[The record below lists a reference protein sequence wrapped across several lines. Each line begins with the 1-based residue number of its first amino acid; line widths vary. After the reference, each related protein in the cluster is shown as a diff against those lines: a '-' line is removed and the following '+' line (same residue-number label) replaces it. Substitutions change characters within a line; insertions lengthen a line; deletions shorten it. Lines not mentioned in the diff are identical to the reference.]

1 MTSIYNGQFMG
12 NILIVGRTNCGK
24 TTFIEN
30 EKLGLNNFFGNIVKT
45 EWVSGIVID
54 KKREAE
60 IQSYFKNET
69 EVHIAQDQ
77 DKLDSLTDTFKQR
90 SHENYD
96 NSNVNSSFGENRK
109 MDRLIIMDDVSG
121 VADISK
127 NFSNFLTVSRKF
139 GYNCVYIFHVIIRSS
154 QLWQKVISQTN
165 IFNIFPASVPFNTVA
180 KVIQSNC
187 ILQSKKYVPA
197 RSLWLN
203 RVFSDLANS
212 HEKHCLTI
220 DCGYLNKNGPGRYR
234 SSADNPEKQVCYFNK
249 PGDDVFYNT
258 FISERIKENEYSE
271 DIYFKIEKVRGNSD
285 RENFDAKRIL
295 EDSTSNLDQMEFS
308 LLQSQSRVEQEL
320 SEQESKD
327 LETLL
332 KTFTEETEKQRN
344 QNSSYNNNVV
354 PKTEIKRKS
363 DYSNT
368 KVKARNLL
376 TNAAYRR
383 FKQSDF
389 LKDSFIIHL
398 LSFLL
403 QNFNPI
409 NLVIKLELEKER
421 EMVKF
426 MWDVCLP
433 REFVTFILQQNSFD
447 IISQPNVTY

>member
-24 TTFIEN
+24 TTFI

-154 QLWQKVISQTN
+154 QVWQKVISQTN
-165 IFNIFPASVPFNTVA
+165 IFNIFPASAPFNTVA
-180 KVIQSNC
+180 KIIQSNC

-203 RVFSDLANS
+203 RVFSD
-212 HEKHCLTI
+212 
-220 DCGYLNKNGPGRYR
+220 
-234 SSADNPEKQVCYFNK
+234 
-249 PGDDVFYNT
+249 
-258 FISERIKENEYSE
+258 
-271 DIYFKIEKVRGNSD
+271 
-285 RENFDAKRIL
+285 
-295 EDSTSNLDQMEFS
+295 
-308 LLQSQSRVEQEL
+308 
-320 SEQESKD
+320 
-327 LETLL
+327 
-332 KTFTEETEKQRN
+332 
-344 QNSSYNNNVV
+344 
-354 PKTEIKRKS
+354 
-363 DYSNT
+363 
-368 KVKARNLL
+368 
-376 TNAAYRR
+376 
-383 FKQSDF
+383 
-389 LKDSFIIHL
+389 
-398 LSFLL
+398 
-403 QNFNPI
+403 
-409 NLVIKLELEKER
+409 
-421 EMVKF
+421 
-426 MWDVCLP
+426 
-433 REFVTFILQQNSFD
+433 
-447 IISQPNVTY
+447 